1 MRAHSVLSL
10 DAGMSTVS
18 WAAWIALRIRVRKS
32 AMGSVLAL
40 TGSRCCRGLPRRLG
54 HSRNEAVVGH
64 LAQAD
69 PAQAEL
75 AIHGAGPAA
84 TAATAVLPGLELR
97 GARLAHPLG
106 RLGHVSCLHLRS
118 RSRSPAPRR
127 DARRP
132 PGSPP

>member
-1 MRAHSVLSL
+1 MRAHS
-10 DAGMSTVS
+10 DFNRDDGMSTVS

-40 TGSRCCRGLPRRLG
+40 TVVFSRSGSLPRRLR
-54 HSRNEAVVGH
+54 HARDKAVVGH

-84 TAATAVLPGLELR
+84 TAATAVLPGLVLR

-106 RLGHVSCLHLRS
+106 RLGPLSAL
-118 RSRSPAPRR
+118 P
-127 DARRP
+127 
-132 PGSPP
+132 